1 MILQPT
7 SPLRTYQDINSA
19 LKLLKKKPKSIISIS
34 ESLENPNV
42 SIFFKNK
49 KINFYTGNPMM
60 KRRQDFIYKSYFI
73 NGGIYLVSRENL
85 EKNKFIN
92 FKDTLYLMMDKL
104 NSFDLNDYDDLK
116 ILKRII
122 R

>member
-1 MILQPT
+1 
-7 SPLRTYQDINSA
+7 
-19 LKLLKKKPKSIISIS
+19 
-34 ESLENPNV
+34 
-42 SIFFKNK
+42 
-49 KINFYTGNPMM
+49 M

-73 NGGIYLVSRENL
+73 NGGIYLVSKENL

-92 FKDTLYLMMDKL
+92 FKDTSYLIMNKL
-104 NSFDLNDYDDLK
+104 NSFDLNDYEDLD